1 MLSTSSPEQRSL
13 ISLSL
18 KMEKALTLV
27 SIYLPSAFLL
37 LHFYITSYH
46 RHLQMQTQKTFLC
59 SSRSVFSIGQR
70 TNALRFPLENLN
82 I

>member
-1 MLSTSSPEQRSL
+1 MLSTSSPEQRSS

-37 LHFYITSYH
+37 HFYIISYH

-70 TNALRFPLENLN
+70 TNAL
-82 I
+82 